1 MTLAADADTE
11 RLLTLA
17 ERGDPSA
24 RDRLLGKHRDR
35 LVRAVARR
43 LDRRIAARVD
53 ASDVVQDALADA
65 DRKLPG
71 YLRDR
76 PLPFYPWLRQLA
88 LERLVRQRRH
98 HVGAQMRAVGREGEA
113 GEEPVTVA
121 GPVADLLR
129 SELRA
134 RVRDALAE
142 LPPNDREVLRL
153 RHLEGRPV
161 REVAG
166 LLGLTDG
173 AVKVRHLRAL
183 RRFRDL
189 LRREEGSSA

>member
-1 MTLAADADTE
+1 MTPATDADTE
-11 RLLTLA
+11 CLLALA
-17 ERGDPSA
+17 ERGDPDA

-98 HVGAQMRAVGREGEA
+98 HVGAQMRAVGREGVA
-113 GEEPVTVA
+113 DEEPLTVA

-129 SELRA
+129 SELRT
-134 RVRDALAE
+134 RVRDALSE

-161 REVAG
+161 REVAE

>member
-1 MTLAADADTE
+1 MTLALDADTE
-11 RLLTLA
+11 RLLSLA
-17 ERGDPSA
+17 ATGDHDA
-24 RDRLLGKHRDR
+24 RERLLGKHRNR
-35 LVRAVARR
+35 LVRVVARR
-43 LDRRIAARVD
+43 LDRCMAARVD

-88 LERLVRQRRH
+88 LERLVRQRRQ
-98 HVGAQMRAVGREGEA
+98 HVGTQMRAVGREGPA
-113 GEEPVTVA
+113 GTEPVTIA
-121 GPVADLLR
+121 GPVAELLR
-129 SELRA
+129 DELRM
-134 RVRDALAE
+134 RVRDALGA

-161 REVAG
+161 HEVAG

-183 RRFRDL
+183 RRFRDIL
-189 LRREEGSSA
+189 SSEEGSSA